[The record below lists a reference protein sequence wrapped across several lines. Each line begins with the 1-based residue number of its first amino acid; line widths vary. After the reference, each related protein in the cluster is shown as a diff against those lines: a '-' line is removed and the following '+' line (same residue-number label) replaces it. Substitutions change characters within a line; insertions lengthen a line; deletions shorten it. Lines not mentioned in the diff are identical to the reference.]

1 MVGGNDVHR
10 RVIHGEISR
19 VLVLNLSG
27 KQAVLTHR
35 PGELCP
41 WQCLRSYRGP
51 PADINSS
58 TCWTKGRDRWVCA
71 KQSQIVAML
80 STEKVSDKLWSGKY
94 VAPESRYSVVSP

>member
-35 PGELCP
+35 PENYALDNAFALIEGH
-41 WQCLRSYRGP
+41 P
-51 PADINSS
+51 P
-58 TCWTKGRDRWVCA
+58 T
-71 KQSQIVAML
+71 
-80 STEKVSDKLWSGKY
+80 
-94 VAPESRYSVVSP
+94 